1 MLSLAVASPAA
12 SAAAAASAVFPAKS
26 SLSAAPRWRWSSSSF
41 SGIQIQHKGPPLGVP
56 LAAAPASSSSAA
68 RSRAPSVVMMAKR
81 QEELTEIRAKTIEEI
96 NDEVVD
102 LKGELLMLRLQKS
115 ARNEF
120 KSSDFRRM
128 RKRIARLLTVKR
140 EREIEEGIK
149 KRLSRKLDRQW
160 KRSIVVRPPPSLKKL
175 QEEEAAAEAAEKSA

>member
-1 MLSLAVASPAA
+1 MLSLSVASPTTAIF
-12 SAAAAASAVFPAKS
+12 SAKI
-26 SLSAAPRWRWSSSSF
+26 SLSTTPWSSSF
-41 SGIQIQHKGPPLGVP
+41 SGIRIQHKCPPLGLP
-56 LAAAPASSSSAA
+56 LATCSSSS
-68 RSRAPSVVMMAKR
+68 RSRASSVVMMAKR
-81 QEELTEIRAKTIEEI
+81 EEELKEIRVKTTEEI

-120 KSSDFRRM
+120 KSSEFRRM

-140 EREIEEGIK
+140 EREIEEGIN
-149 KRLSRKLDRQW
+149 KRLSRKLDRRW

-175 QEEEAAAEAAEKSA
+175 LEEEAAAEAEKSA

>member
-1 MLSLAVASPAA
+1 MLSLSVASPAT
-12 SAAAAASAVFPAKS
+12 AAAATTVFPAKS
-26 SLSAAPRWRWSSSSF
+26 SLSATPRWWWSSSF
-41 SGIQIQHKGPPLGVP
+41 NGVRIQHKCPPLGVP
-56 LAAAPASSSSAA
+56 LAAASSSS

-81 QEELTEIRAKTIEEI
+81 EEEMKEIRVKTVEEI

-128 RKRIARLLTVKR
+128 RKRVLSLLP
-140 EREIEEGIK
+140 EF
-149 KRLSRKLDRQW
+149 LS
-160 KRSIVVRPPPSLKKL
+160 S
-175 QEEEAAAEAAEKSA
+175 